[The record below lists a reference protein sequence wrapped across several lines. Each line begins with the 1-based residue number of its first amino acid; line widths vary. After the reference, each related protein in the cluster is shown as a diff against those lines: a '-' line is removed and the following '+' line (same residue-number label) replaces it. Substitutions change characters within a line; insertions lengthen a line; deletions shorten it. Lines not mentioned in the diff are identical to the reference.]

1 MLPKYLYMVLAGLS
15 VAFTVFFMATTA
27 ALSVSYAIASQ
38 LFQLPLPL
46 IVLKFFALGVVTMFC
61 IWKIRSKELKSEAK
75 QLQWQAQDAKLAVE
89 IQSDKEKQLEAKI
102 ATLEAALTSALKK
115 KS

>member
-1 MLPKYLYMVLAGLS
+1 MVLAGLA
-15 VAFTVFFMATTA
+15 VAFTIYFMATTA
-27 ALSVSYAIASQ
+27 SLNVSYTIASQ
-38 LFQLPLPL
+38 VLQLPLPL

-61 IWKIRSKELKSEAK
+61 VWKIRSKELKSEAK

>member
-1 MLPKYLYMVLAGLS
+1 MLPKYLFIALAAISIL
-15 VAFTVFFMATTA
+15 FTVFFMVTTTA
-27 ALSVSYAIASQ
+27 ITVSYTIAGAALQ
-38 LFQLPLPL
+38 IPLAL

-102 ATLEAALTSALKK
+102 ATLETALSAALKRKT
-115 KS
+115 

>member
-1 MLPKYLYMVLAGLS
+1 MLPKYLYMALAGLS
-15 VAFTVFFMATTA
+15 VAFTIYFMATTS
-27 ALSVSYAIASQ
+27 ALNVSYTIAAQ
-38 LFQLPLPL
+38 ALQLPLPL
-46 IVLKFFALGVVTMFC
+46 IALKFFALGVITMFS

-102 ATLEAALTSALKK
+102 ATLEAALSSALKK

>member
-1 MLPKYLYMVLAGLS
+1 MLPKYLYMALAGLS
-15 VAFTVFFMATTA
+15 IAFTIYFMATTA
-27 ALSVSYAIASQ
+27 ALSVSYTIASQ
-38 LFQLPLPL
+38 PLQLPLPL
-46 IVLKFFALGVVTMFC
+46 VALKFFALGVITMFS

-115 KS
+115 KG

>member
-1 MLPKYLYMVLAGLS
+1 MVLAGLA
-15 VAFTVFFMATTA
+15 VVFTIYFMVTTA
-27 ALSVSYAIASQ
+27 SLNVSYTIASQ
-38 LFQLPLPL
+38 ALQLPLPL

-61 IWKIRSKELKSEAK
+61 VWKIRSKELKSEAK

>member
-1 MLPKYLYMVLAGLS
+1 MLPKYLFISLAAIS
-15 VAFTVFFMATTA
+15 IVFTIFFMVTTA
-27 ALSVSYAIASQ
+27 NINIAYSIAGANLS
-38 LFQLPLPL
+38 LPVPL
-46 IVLKFFALGVVTMFC
+46 VVLKFFALGVVTMFS

-115 KS
+115 KG

>member
-1 MLPKYLYMVLAGLS
+1 MLPKYLYMALAGLS
-15 VAFTVFFMATTA
+15 IAFTIYFMATTA
-27 ALSVSYAIASQ
+27 ALSVSYTIASQ
-38 LFQLPLPL
+38 ALQLPLPL
-46 IVLKFFALGVVTMFC
+46 VALKFFALGVITMFS

-115 KS
+115 KG